1 MKANISSTYVERTEN
16 VSVRTMDSIFDELVE
31 GIAEPRV
38 FLKIDTQG
46 FDLEVAKG
54 STTCMHR
61 ISGIQ
66 TELAVIPLY
75 QGTPDYMEVLTIYR
89 EFGFEPTGFFP
100 ILNSPTSMHLVEFDA
115 VLARGTTQ

>member
-1 MKANISSTYVERTEN
+1 
-16 VSVRTMDSIFDELVE
+16 
-31 GIAEPRV
+31 
-38 FLKIDTQG
+38 
-46 FDLEVAKG
+46 
-54 STTCMHR
+54 MHR